1 MGQLLDRQLKFEELQ
16 EKIEDI
22 KVKMSNLE
30 SQLDILS
37 ENYFNSLKEIQN
49 FCSHNMMYERGE
61 YFCTTCMLTSRRKE
75 TFEQDVM
82 EGN

>member
-37 ENYFNSLKEIQN
+37 EDYFNSLKEIQN